1 MRYLKKYLLTIL
13 SLAFL
18 LSCSEK
24 EEKVNATSSY
34 VVETIEMPPGLRSEN
49 GGVAFLPDG
58 RMVAC
63 FHLGEVMIYDPKT
76 KAWSLFAQGLHDPL
90 GIYPVSNSEV
100 WVMQRPE
107 LTRVAD
113 TDNDGI
119 ADLYETITDD
129 FGMSGNYHEFAFG
142 PEPDGKGGFYIGL
155 NTASNGAGVREEK
168 RGEFNPNG
176 RPGRMYAA
184 VPYRGWVMHLNP
196 QTGELKP
203 YASGFRSPNGLGVDD
218 AGNLFV
224 TDNQGDWLGTNKLYH
239 VKKDKFYGH
248 PASLVWEAGFKDIN
262 PLDLPPVV
270 LDKMRQRAAILFP
283 HGIMA
288 NSPTQPLQDRTEGKF
303 GPFAGQLLVGDMD
316 HEYIM
321 RVMLEEVDGEMQGAC
336 ITLFDS
342 LGLRIGNNR
351 LAFAPDGSLWVGQS
365 DHGWRGDE
373 GIQRIAYTGK
383 IPTDVLKMSLTEKGF
398 DLTFTKSMQ
407 ENTLLNAKIYKMK
420 RYYYNYHRK
429 YGSPQMDIQ
438 DVEVTSVDFNAQSN
452 ILSLAVDTLKAGY
465 VYELEITDIKAN
477 DGSEL
482 DNNILYYTANR
493 LRR

>member
-1 MRYLKKYLLTIL
+1 M
-13 SLAFL
+13 
-18 LSCSEK
+18 
-24 EEKVNATSSY
+24 
-34 VVETIEMPPGLRSEN
+34 
-49 GGVAFLPDG
+49 
-58 RMVAC
+58 
-63 FHLGEVMIYDPKT
+63 
-76 KAWSLFAQGLHDPL
+76 
-90 GIYPVSNSEV
+90 
-100 WVMQRPE
+100 
-107 LTRVAD
+107 
-113 TDNDGI
+113 
-119 ADLYETITDD
+119 
-129 FGMSGNYHEFAFG
+129 
-142 PEPDGKGGFYIGL
+142 
-155 NTASNGAGVREEK
+155 
-168 RGEFNPNG
+168 
-176 RPGRMYAA
+176 
-184 VPYRGWVMHLNP
+184 
-196 QTGELKP
+196 
-203 YASGFRSPNGLGVDD
+203 
-218 AGNLFV
+218 
-224 TDNQGDWLGTNKLYH
+224 
-239 VKKDKFYGH
+239 
-248 PASLVWEAGFKDIN
+248 VWEAGFKDIN

-270 LDKMRQRAAILFP
+270 LDKMRQRAAVLFP

-336 ITLFDS
+336 VTLFDS

-373 GIQRIAYTGK
+373 GIQKIAYTGK
-383 IPTDVLKMSLTEKGF
+383 TPTDVLNMSLTEKGF

-407 ENTLLNAKIYKMK
+407 ENTLLNAKSYKMK

-438 DVEVTSVDFNAQSN
+438 EVAVTSVDFNAQSN
-452 ILSLAVDTLKAGY
+452 KLSLAVDTLKAGY

-493 LRR
+493 LRK